1 MFRPFRTT
9 GKLVCRASRGDAS
22 LRDAGV
28 AEVVVAQQQLGFL
41 RDGVALARLGD
52 VARTLVK
59 HELAVNGV
67 HVDDP
72 PAGLDQINWRALLA
86 LLYKAGYAGNLS
98 IEPHSSTWQ
107 GDLGERGLDL
117 TIRYMRSLMV

>member
-1 MFRPFRTT
+1 MKLGMIRNGCTDADFEYVK
-9 GKLVCRASRGDAS
+9 GKGLNWMEEMRLWAHRFCHVHVK
-22 LRDAGV
+22 GV
-28 AEVVVAQQQLGFL
+28 LN
-41 RDGVALARLGD
+41 
-52 VARTLVK
+52 
-59 HELAVNGV
+59 VNGI

-86 LLYKAGYAGNLS
+86 LLYKAGYAGNLL

>member
-1 MFRPFRTT
+1 MKLGMIRNGCTDADFEYVK
-9 GKLVCRASRGDAS
+9 GKG
-22 LRDAGV
+22 RDWMEEMRLWAHRFCHVHVKGV
-28 AEVVVAQQQLGFL
+28 LN
-41 RDGVALARLGD
+41 
-52 VARTLVK
+52 
-59 HELAVNGV
+59 VNGV